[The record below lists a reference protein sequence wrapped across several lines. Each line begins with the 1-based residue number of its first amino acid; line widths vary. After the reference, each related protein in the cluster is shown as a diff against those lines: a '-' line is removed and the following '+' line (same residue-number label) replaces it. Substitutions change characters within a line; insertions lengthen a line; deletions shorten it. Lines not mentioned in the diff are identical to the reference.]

1 MNDPLKLYE
10 EEFERTK
17 KSPFKCLQ
25 HGDVWHNNCLFKRV
39 PENETKFALVDWQ
52 VFQFHLLLYVM
63 WLKLK
68 QDTKPLMRN
77 MYILF

>member
-25 HGDVWHNNCLFKRV
+25 HGDVWHNNCLFKIV
-39 PENETKFALVDWQ
+39 PENKTKVALVDWQ
-52 VFQFHLLLYVM
+52 VYLLH
-63 WLKLK
+63 
-68 QDTKPLMRN
+68 
-77 MYILF
+77 

>member
-10 EEFERTK
+10 EEFARTK

-52 VFQFHLLLYVM
+52 VFQFHLLLYVI
-63 WLKLK
+63 WLKCLYRNLIK
-68 QDTKPLMRN
+68 TKGH
-77 MYILF
+77 